1 MSQLA
6 TLPPAPDVGA
16 EVSFIVSLLLR
27 EGQRGGL
34 VDKLQEMRLKNSTRQ
49 GIPES
54 LQGSTVSSSFPCA
67 TAASAAAATV
77 GPGEAAGKGPV
88 LLSVCKHQERSGGR
102 KLCGLGVVQRRH
114 KRGHIAVACSEGH
127 QWVWCCHC
135 CDCPG
140 VRPAGAGC
148 SDARHWMERDSFDTG
163 KRNHMMRHLGAWCAA
178 TNPAPSLVPGIA
190 PTDIPSPSPSDC
202 RAAKVCGSKRRR
214 SSELPSSSP
223 PPPPPSDEA
232 PPCKIFLGSPCC
244 SSAGSSP
251 LQPSRCE
258 NSKGRNHH
266 PSSALSCLA
275 DIDHDGDGTSSSSRQ
290 TSWAAN
296 DEVGSAPRDSS
307 CGAAMMS
314 PNLASRA
321 TSGSPQSCP
330 PSSPL
335 GASPSASFDGRASLA
350 EHATILGSC
359 KHKSNSLN
367 GTVCGCSV
375 QIREHKRAYLTVAC
389 SAGHKYVWCSHCC
402 DCRNS
407 GPGCTVST
415 HWMERDSFDTGKR
428 NHMQRHTARAAEK
441 AAASSLGPDAVAESV
456 GPATSV
462 MRPIARSYTPPSQP
476 AGGDVEH
483 QVATLKLLQAL
494 TPTSGSKS
502 ASSPS
507 YYVAVP
513 AVPAKPLA
521 AVERSGLDILA
532 DFALQMR

>member
-1 MSQLA
+1 VHMSQPA
-6 TLPPAPDVGA
+6 ALPSALDIRPELSIV
-16 EVSFIVSLLLR
+16 VSLLLR

-34 VDKLQEMRLKNSTRQ
+34 MDELLEMRLKKLSWQ
-49 GIPES
+49 GIPGT
-54 LQGSTVSSSFPCA
+54 LQGSVISSPCA
-67 TAASAAAATV
+67 TAAPAVAATL
-77 GPGEAAGKGPV
+77 GPGEAAEKGPV

-102 KLCGLGVVQRRH
+102 KLCGLEVKQRKH

-140 VRPAGAGC
+140 VRSAGAGC

-163 KRNHMMRHLGAWCAA
+163 KRNHMMRHSDVLRA
-178 TNPAPSLVPGIA
+178 TITEPSLVSGIA
-190 PTDIPSPSPSDC
+190 PVDIPSRIPSDC
-202 RAAKVCGSKRRR
+202 RTTRVCGSKRRR
-214 SSELPSSSP
+214 SSESPSRPSS
-223 PPPPPSDEA
+223 PPSDEA
-232 PPCKIFLGSPCC
+232 PPCKTSLGSPCC

-251 LQPSRCE
+251 SRCE
-258 NSKGRNHH
+258 NKQGCRDY
-266 PSSALSCLA
+266 PSSSLSWLA
-275 DIDHDGDGTSSSSRQ
+275 DMNCGRHS
-290 TSWAAN
+290 SWAAN
-296 DEVGSAPRDSS
+296 GDVGNTPRDSS
-307 CGAAMMS
+307 CVMTS

-321 TSGSPQSCP
+321 HSGSPQSCP

-350 EHATILGSC
+350 EHATILASC
-359 KHKSNSLN
+359 KHKSLSLN
-367 GTVCGCSV
+367 GAACGCSV
-375 QIREHKRAYLTVAC
+375 QIREHKRAYLTVSC

-428 NHMQRHTARAAEK
+428 NHMQRHTARAVEK
-441 AAASSLGPDAVAESV
+441 TAASSLGPDAVVKSV

-462 MRPIARSYTPPSQP
+462 MRPIATSYTPPSQP
-476 AGGDVEH
+476 AGGDVT
-483 QVATLKLLQAL
+483 QRVATLNLLQAL
-494 TPTSGSKS
+494 TPTCGSRS
-502 ASSPS
+502 ASSSS
-507 YYVAVP
+507 YHVAVPAVP